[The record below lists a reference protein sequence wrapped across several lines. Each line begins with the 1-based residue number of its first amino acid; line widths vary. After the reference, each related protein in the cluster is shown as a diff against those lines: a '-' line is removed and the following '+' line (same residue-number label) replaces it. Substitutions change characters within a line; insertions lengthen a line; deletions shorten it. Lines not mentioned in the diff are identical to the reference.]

1 MTTVIDER
9 VVEMRF
15 NNADFEKNVA
25 QSMNTLDSLKKAL
38 NFDSAKSLEELGKA
52 SKGFSLSGITETI
65 TQATSKFS
73 ALEIAGI
80 TAIAKIT

>member
-25 QSMNTLDSLKKAL
+25 QSMDTLDKLKKSL
-38 NFDSAKSLEELGKA
+38 NMDSAKSLDGLSQA
-52 SKGFSLSGITETI
+52 AKGFSLSSVSERTI
-65 TQATSKFS
+65 AHP
-73 ALEIAGI
+73 IAI
-80 TAIAKIT
+80 SMNKIPSTPRRYFQG

>member
-25 QSMNTLDSLKKAL
+25 QSMDTLDKLKKSL
-38 NFDSAKSLEELGKA
+38 NIDSAKSLENIGKA
-52 SKGFSLSGITETI
+52 SKNFSLSGMTETI
-65 TQATSKFS
+65 TEATTPFIIE
-73 ALEIAGI
+73 AL
-80 TAIAKIT
+80 